1 MPKRSEQRS
10 ALFLT
15 AYPEP
20 AFHDRPRAKG
30 NATPHLFS
38 RTFPPNT
45 IAHIAD

>member
-30 NATPHLFS
+30 NAAPHLFS
-38 RTFPPNT
+38 RTLHRDAT
-45 IAHIAD
+45 AHIVD